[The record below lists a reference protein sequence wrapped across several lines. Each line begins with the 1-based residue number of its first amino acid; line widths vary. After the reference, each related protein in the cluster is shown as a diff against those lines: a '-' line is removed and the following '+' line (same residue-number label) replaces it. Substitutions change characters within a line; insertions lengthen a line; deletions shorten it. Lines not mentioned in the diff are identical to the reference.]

1 MHIFEG
7 KIIFLWNIYLSIK
20 IRSDSMIYKV
30 YSCSIYGINGYIVN
44 VEIDLSNGLPG
55 FDIVGLPDATVKESK
70 ERVKAAIKN
79 SSFQFPNKRITI
91 NLAPADIKKEG
102 SVFDLAIAAGI
113 LGANLFFT
121 ENSIDKTIFLGEL
134 SLDGSVKGIKGILP
148 MCMEAKK
155 NGFTRIITSSENAN
169 EAALVKGLSVFPVKN
184 LIEMVD
190 FLNDE
195 IVIKPAYCDT
205 NSLLI
210 NQFDD
215 IDFKDVKGQHT
226 VKRALEIAAAGSHN
240 ILMIGPPG
248 SGKTMLARRL
258 PSILP
263 DMTFE
268 ESLEVTKI
276 YSVAGLLKEDE
287 NLILRRPFRAP
298 HHTIS
303 AASLTGGGRI
313 PRPGEVSL
321 SHHGVLFLD
330 EMPEFPK
337 HVLEVLR
344 QPLEDECVTIS
355 RVNGT
360 VTFPAK
366 FMLISSI
373 NPCPCGFFGDETG
386 RCSCS
391 ASQIKNYL
399 GKISGPLMDRIDLQ
413 VEVKALKFH
422 DLSDSFKSESSD
434 VIRERVNK
442 ARQIQLERYKNQGI
456 FSNSQLRP
464 KHMNIYC
471 KIGKKERNILK
482 EAFDKFNLSARA
494 YNRILKVAR
503 TIADLQNC
511 ENININHIAE
521 AIQHRTLDKKYII

>member
-1 MHIFEG
+1 
-7 KIIFLWNIYLSIK
+7 
-20 IRSDSMIYKV
+20 MIYRV
-30 YSCSIYGINGYIVN
+30 FSCSIYGINGYIVN
-44 VEIDLSNGLPG
+44 VEVDLSNGLPG

-70 ERVKAAIKN
+70 ERARAAIKN

-102 SVFDLAIAAGI
+102 SVFDLAIASGI
-113 LGANLFFT
+113 LGANMCFS
-121 ENSIDKTIFLGEL
+121 ENNIDKTVFLGEL
-134 SLDGSVKGIKGILP
+134 SLDGTIKGIKGILP
-148 MCMEAKK
+148 MCIEAKK
-155 NGFTRIITSSENAN
+155 NGFTRIITSEENAY
-169 EAALVKGLSVFPVKN
+169 EAALVKDLSIYPVKS
-184 LIEMVD
+184 LREMVD
-190 FLNDE
+190 FFNNE
-195 IVIKPAYCDT
+195 IDIKPANCEIK
-205 NSLLI
+205 NLLV

-240 ILMIGPPG
+240 ILMVGPPG

-276 YSVAGLLKEDE
+276 YSVAGLLKEHE
-287 NLILRRPFRAP
+287 NLILKRPFRAP

-313 PRPGEVSL
+313 PKPGEVSL

-366 FMLISSI
+366 FMLIASV
-373 NPCPCGFFGDETG
+373 NPCPCGFFGDESG
-386 RCSCS
+386 RCSCT
-391 ASQIKNYL
+391 ASQIKNYM

-413 VEVKALKFH
+413 VEVKALKFK
-422 DLSDSFKSESSD
+422 DLNDASKAESSS
-434 VIRERVNK
+434 VISRRVNL
-442 ARQIQLERYKNQGI
+442 ARQIQLERYKNEGI
-456 FSNSQLRP
+456 FSNSQLKP
-464 KHMNIYC
+464 KQMNKYC
-471 KIGKKERNILK
+471 KIGKEEKNVLK

-503 TIADLQNC
+503 TIADLENC
-511 ENININHIAE
+511 ENIKVNHIAE
-521 AIQHRTLDKKYII
+521 AIQHRTLDKKYFI

>member
-1 MHIFEG
+1 
-7 KIIFLWNIYLSIK
+7 
-20 IRSDSMIYKV
+20 MIYKV
-30 YSCSIYGINGYIVN
+30 HSCSIYGINGYIVN

-55 FDIVGLPDATVKESK
+55 FDIVGLPDATIKESK
-70 ERVKAAIKN
+70 ERVRAAIKN
-79 SSFQFPNKRITI
+79 SSFQFPTKRITI

-113 LGANLFFT
+113 LGANMFFPDD
-121 ENSIDKTIFLGEL
+121 NIDRTIFLGEL

-148 MCMEAKK
+148 MCIEAKK
-155 NGFTRIITSSENAN
+155 NGFAQVIISNENAK
-169 EAALVKGLSVFPVKN
+169 EAALVKELSVFPVRDLN
-184 LIEMVD
+184 EMVD
-190 FLNDE
+190 FLNNTE
-195 IVIKPAYCDT
+195 IIKPAVSDM
-205 NSLLI
+205 NNLI
-210 NQFDD
+210 LNPIDD
-215 IDFKDVKGQHT
+215 FDFKDVKGQHT

-240 ILMIGPPG
+240 IMMIGPPG
-248 SGKTMLARRL
+248 SGKTMLARRV

-276 YSVAGLLKEDE
+276 YSVAGLLKENE
-287 NLILRRPFRAP
+287 NLITNRPFRSP

-366 FMLISSI
+366 FMMISSI
-373 NPCPCGFFGDETG
+373 NPCPCGFFGDESG
-386 RCSCS
+386 RCNCT
-391 ASQIKNYL
+391 ASQIKNYM

-422 DLSDSFKSESSD
+422 DLDETSKSESSES
-434 VIRERVNK
+434 IRKRINI
-442 ARQIQLERYKNQGI
+442 ARQIQLERYNNQGI
-456 FSNSQLRP
+456 FSNSQLKP
-464 KHMNIYC
+464 KHMSKYC
-471 KIGKKERNILK
+471 KISKAEKNLLK

-503 TIADLQNC
+503 TIADLEDC
-511 ENININHIAE
+511 GNIKIHHIAE
-521 AIQHRTLDKKYII
+521 AIQHRILDKKYYF

>member
-1 MHIFEG
+1 
-7 KIIFLWNIYLSIK
+7 
-20 IRSDSMIYKV
+20 MIYKV
-30 YSCSIYGINGYIVN
+30 HSSSIYGINGYIVI

-55 FDIVGLPDATVKESK
+55 FDIVGLPDATIKESK

-79 SSFQFPNKRITI
+79 SNFHFPSKRITI

-113 LGANLFFT
+113 LGANQFFSDI
-121 ENSIDKTIFLGEL
+121 NIDKTVFLGEL

-155 NGFTRIITSSENAN
+155 NGFTNVITSKENAK
-169 EAALVKGLSVFPVKN
+169 EAALVKGLSVYPVNN
-184 LIEMVD
+184 LIEMVK
-190 FLNDE
+190 FLNSETQID
-195 IVIKPAYCDT
+195 PAESDVENLLLNKFCDM
-205 NSLLI
+205 
-210 NQFDD
+210 
-215 IDFKDVKGQHT
+215 DFKDVKGQHS
-226 VKRALEIAAAGSHN
+226 VKRALEIAAAGAHN
-240 ILMIGPPG
+240 ILMIGTPG
-248 SGKTMLARRL
+248 SGKTMLARRV

-276 YSVAGLLKEDE
+276 YSVAGLLKENE
-287 NLILRRPFRAP
+287 NLVLQRPFRSP

-321 SHHGVLFLD
+321 AHHGVLFLD

-344 QPLEDECVTIS
+344 QPLEDGCVTIS

-360 VTFPAK
+360 VTYPSN
-366 FMLISSI
+366 FMMVSSI
-373 NPCPCGFFGDETG
+373 NPCPCGFFGDESD
-386 RCSCS
+386 RCTCT

-413 VEVKALKFH
+413 VEVKPLKFQ
-422 DLSDSFKSESSD
+422 DMSDKAVSESSET
-434 VIRERVNK
+434 IKKRVNN
-442 ARQIQLERYKNQGI
+442 ARLIQLERYKGQGI
-456 FSNSQLRP
+456 FSNSQLKP
-464 KHMNIYC
+464 KHMSVYC
-471 KIGKKERNILK
+471 KIGSKERDLLR

-503 TIADLQNC
+503 TIADL
-511 ENININHIAE
+511 EGSRDLNINHIAE
-521 AIQHRTLDKKYII
+521 AIQHRTLDKKYYI

>member
-1 MHIFEG
+1 
-7 KIIFLWNIYLSIK
+7 
-20 IRSDSMIYKV
+20 MIYKV
-30 YSCSIYGINGYIVN
+30 YSCSTYGINGYIVN

-70 ERVKAAIKN
+70 ERVRAAIKN
-79 SSFQFPNKRITI
+79 SNFQFPGKRITI

-113 LGANLFFT
+113 LGASLFFT
-121 ENSIDKTIFLGEL
+121 NDTIDKTIFLGEL
-134 SLDGSVKGIKGILP
+134 SLDGTIKGIKGILP
-148 MCMEAKK
+148 MCMEAAKK
-155 NGFTRIITSSENAN
+155 GFTKIITSVENSD
-169 EAALVKGLSVFPVKN
+169 EAALVKGLSVFPVRN
-184 LIEMVD
+184 LKEMVS
-190 FLNDE
+190 FLNKN
-195 IVIKPAYCDT
+195 IVIEQASC
-205 NSLLI
+205 NINNLLK
-210 NQFDD
+210 NTD
-215 IDFKDVKGQHT
+215 IDMDFKDVKGQHT
-226 VKRALEIAAAGSHN
+226 VKRALEIAAAGAHN
-240 ILMIGPPG
+240 IMMLGPPG

-276 YSVAGLLKEDE
+276 YSVAGLLKESE
-287 NLILRRPFRAP
+287 NLIISRPFRSP

-313 PRPGEVSL
+313 PKPGEVSL

-355 RVNGT
+355 RVNGS
-360 VTFPAK
+360 VTFPSK
-366 FMLISSI
+366 FMMISSI
-373 NPCPCGFFGDETG
+373 NPCPCGFFGDESG
-386 RCSCS
+386 RCSCT

-413 VEVKALKFH
+413 VEVKALKFQ
-422 DLSDSFKSESSD
+422 DLSTEYKSESSK
-434 VIRERVNK
+434 VIKERVNK
-442 ARQIQLERYKNQGI
+442 ARQVQLKRYKNQGI
-456 FSNSQLRP
+456 FSNSQLKP
-464 KHMNIYC
+464 KHMKKFCN
-471 KIGKKERNILK
+471 IGKGEKSILK
-482 EAFDKFNLSARA
+482 DAFDKYNLSARA

-503 TIADLQNC
+503 TIADLEGE

-521 AIQHRTLDKKYII
+521 AIQHRTLDKKYYL

>member
-1 MHIFEG
+1 
-7 KIIFLWNIYLSIK
+7 
-20 IRSDSMIYKV
+20 MIYKV
-30 YSCSIYGINGYIVN
+30 HSSSIYGINGYIVI

-55 FDIVGLPDATVKESK
+55 FDIVGLPDATIKESK

-79 SSFQFPNKRITI
+79 SNFHFPSKRITI

-113 LGANLFFT
+113 LGANQFFAG
-121 ENSIDKTIFLGEL
+121 NNIDKTVFLGEL

-155 NGFTRIITSSENAN
+155 NGFTRVVTSIENAR
-169 EAALVKGLSVFPVKN
+169 EAALVKGLSVYSVNN
-184 LIEMVD
+184 LIEMVK
-190 FLNDE
+190 FLNNE
-195 IVIKPAYCDT
+195 IQIEPAKSDVEDLLLNKFCDM
-205 NSLLI
+205 
-210 NQFDD
+210 
-215 IDFKDVKGQHT
+215 DFKDVKGQHS
-226 VKRALEIAAAGSHN
+226 VKRALEIAAAGAHN
-240 ILMIGPPG
+240 ILMIGTPG
-248 SGKTMLARRL
+248 SGKTMLARRV

-276 YSVAGLLKEDE
+276 YSVAGLLKENE
-287 NLILRRPFRAP
+287 NLVLQRPFRSP

-313 PRPGEVSL
+313 PKPGEVSL
-321 SHHGVLFLD
+321 AHHGVLFLD

-344 QPLEDECVTIS
+344 QPLEDGCVTIS

-360 VTFPAK
+360 VTYPSN
-366 FMLISSI
+366 FMMVSSI
-373 NPCPCGFFGDETG
+373 NPCPCGFFGDESG
-386 RCSCS
+386 RCTCT

-413 VEVKALKFH
+413 VEVKPLKFQ
-422 DLSDSFKSESSD
+422 DMSDKAVSENSET
-434 VIRERVNK
+434 IKKRVNN
-442 ARQIQLERYKNQGI
+442 ARLIQLERYKNQGI
-456 FSNSQLRP
+456 FSNSQLKP
-464 KHMNIYC
+464 KHMSIYC
-471 KIGKKERNILK
+471 KIGTKEKDLLR

-503 TIADLQNC
+503 TIADL
-511 ENININHIAE
+511 EDSRDLNINHIAE
-521 AIQHRTLDKKYII
+521 AIQHRTLDKKYYI

>member
-1 MHIFEG
+1 
-7 KIIFLWNIYLSIK
+7 
-20 IRSDSMIYKV
+20 MIYRV
-30 YSCSIYGINGYIVN
+30 FSCSIYGINGYIVN
-44 VEIDLSNGLPG
+44 VEVDLSNGLPG

-70 ERVKAAIKN
+70 ERARAAIKN

-113 LGANLFFT
+113 LGANMCFS
-121 ENSIDKTIFLGEL
+121 EKNIDKTVFLGEL
-134 SLDGSVKGIKGILP
+134 SLDGTIKGIKGILP
-148 MCMEAKK
+148 MCIEAKK
-155 NGFTRIITSSENAN
+155 NGFTRIITSEENAY
-169 EAALVKGLSVFPVKN
+169 EAALVKDLSIYPVKS
-184 LIEMVD
+184 LREMVD
-190 FLNDE
+190 FFNNE
-195 IVIKPAYCDT
+195 IDIKPANCEIK
-205 NSLLI
+205 NLLV

-240 ILMIGPPG
+240 ILMVGPPG

-276 YSVAGLLKEDE
+276 YSVAGLLKEHE
-287 NLILRRPFRAP
+287 NLILKRPFRAP

-313 PRPGEVSL
+313 PKPGEVSL

-366 FMLISSI
+366 FMLIASV
-373 NPCPCGFFGDETG
+373 NPCPCGFFGDESG
-386 RCSCS
+386 RCSCT
-391 ASQIKNYL
+391 ASQIKNYM

-413 VEVKALKFH
+413 VEVKALKFK
-422 DLSDSFKSESSD
+422 DLNDASKAESSS
-434 VIRERVNK
+434 VISRRVNL
-442 ARQIQLERYKNQGI
+442 ARQIQLERYKNEGI
-456 FSNSQLRP
+456 FSNSQLKP
-464 KHMNIYC
+464 KQMNKYC
-471 KIGKKERNILK
+471 KIGKEEKNVLK

-503 TIADLQNC
+503 TIADLENC
-511 ENININHIAE
+511 ENIKVNHIAE
-521 AIQHRTLDKKYII
+521 AIQHRTLDKKYFI

>member
-1 MHIFEG
+1 
-7 KIIFLWNIYLSIK
+7 
-20 IRSDSMIYKV
+20 MIYKV
-30 YSCSIYGINGYIVN
+30 HSCSIYGINGYIVN

-55 FDIVGLPDATVKESK
+55 FDIVGLPDATIKESK
-70 ERVKAAIKN
+70 ERVRAAIKN
-79 SSFQFPNKRITI
+79 SSFQFPTKRITI

-113 LGANLFFT
+113 LGANMFFPDD
-121 ENSIDKTIFLGEL
+121 NINKTIFLGEL
-134 SLDGSVKGIKGILP
+134 SLDGSVKSIKGILP
-148 MCMEAKK
+148 MCIEAKK
-155 NGFTRIITSSENAN
+155 NGFERVIISRENSK
-169 EAALVKGLSVFPVKN
+169 EAALVKGLSVFPVKD
-184 LIEMVD
+184 LTEMVD
-190 FLNDE
+190 FLNDIE
-195 IVIKPAYCDT
+195 IIEPATSDMS
-205 NSLLI
+205 NLLLNPI
-210 NQFDD
+210 EDF
-215 IDFKDVKGQHT
+215 DFKDVKGQHT

-248 SGKTMLARRL
+248 SGKTMLARRV
-258 PSILP
+258 PTILP

-287 NLILRRPFRAP
+287 NLITRRPFRAP

-366 FMLISSI
+366 FMMISSI
-373 NPCPCGFFGDETG
+373 NPCPCGFFGDESG
-386 RCSCS
+386 RCNCT
-391 ASQIKNYL
+391 ASQIKNYM

-422 DLSDSFKSESSD
+422 DLDETSKSESSES
-434 VIRERVNK
+434 IRKRINI
-442 ARQIQLERYKNQGI
+442 ARQIQLERYNNQGI
-456 FSNSQLRP
+456 FSNSQLKP
-464 KHMNIYC
+464 KHMSKYC
-471 KIGKKERNILK
+471 KIGKTEKNLLK

-503 TIADLQNC
+503 TIADLESC
-511 ENININHIAE
+511 ESIKIHHIAE
-521 AIQHRTLDKKYII
+521 AIQHRTLDKKYYF